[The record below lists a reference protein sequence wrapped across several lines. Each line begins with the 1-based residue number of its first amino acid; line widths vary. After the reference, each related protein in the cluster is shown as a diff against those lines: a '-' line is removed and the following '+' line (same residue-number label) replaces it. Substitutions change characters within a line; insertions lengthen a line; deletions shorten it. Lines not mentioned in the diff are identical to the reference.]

1 MPRVAKQESRIID
14 KDNTL
19 SQAQQYIF
27 YKKQVEY
34 FQEQMKELREDLFS
48 KIEES
53 GETDDKGNIVFELS
67 EEIEGIKSMMKQRR
81 VTRKIDEDVAF
92 DIIDEK
98 GLRDKLIKVVE
109 VIDEDALMAALYSD
123 ELTEAEIDEMYPQTV
138 VWALV
143 MKKD

>member
-1 MPRVAKQESRIID
+1 MPRIAKQKPRGVE
-14 KDNTL
+14 KDDTL

-34 FQEQMKELREDLFS
+34 FQQQMKELREDLFS
-48 KIEES
+48 AIEMG
-53 GETDDKGNIVFELS
+53 GEADDKGNIIFELPK
-67 EEIEGIKSMMKQRR
+67 EIEGFTSMTKQRR

-92 DIIDEK
+92 EIIDER
-98 GLRDKLIKVVE
+98 GLRDKLIKTVE

-123 ELTEAEIDEMYPQTV
+123 ELTEEEVDEMYPQTV

-143 MKKD
+143 MNKR

>member
-34 FQEQMKELREDLFS
+34 FQEQMKELRDDLFS

-53 GETDDKGNIVFELS
+53 GETDDKGNLIFEFP
-67 EEIEGIKSMMKQRR
+67 EEIEGVKSMMKQRR

-123 ELTEAEIDEMYPQTV
+123 ELTEEEIDEMYPQTV

>member
-1 MPRVAKQESRIID
+1 MPRVSKQESRVID
-14 KDNTL
+14 KDDTL

-53 GETDDKGNIVFELS
+53 GETDDKGNIIFELS
-67 EEIEGIKSMMKQRR
+67 EEIEGVKSMMKQRR

-98 GLRDKLIKVVE
+98 GLRDKLIKTVE
-109 VIDEDALMAALYSD
+109 IIDEDALMAALYSD
-123 ELTEAEIDEMYPQTV
+123 ELTEEEIDEMYPQTV